1 MKQYS
6 SIYCLHE
13 IHFWAK
19 DTNKLKV
26 KEWNKIFHAN
36 ENYKKAEVVIFIS
49 EKIDYK
55 QSL

>member
-1 MKQYS
+1 MKQNS

-13 IHFWAK
+13 IHLRAK

-26 KEWNKIFHAN
+26 KEWNKIFHAS
-36 ENYKKAEVVIFIS
+36 ENYKKAEVVIFILD
-49 EKIDYK
+49 KIDHK